1 MTDSI
6 ALGLDGLTIPPGTH
20 MCALFRGV
28 EERDQILVPFL
39 REGLRAHDMCMCI
52 IDEGVEDVRVALA
65 AAVDGAAAEDADQL
79 TIQSSNET
87 YLRRG
92 EFSTQGM
99 LDFWDETVGAAIDR
113 EGYQFVRSAGE
124 TTWTL
129 KELPGLYDFMTYEAE
144 LNRFVPRY
152 PQIILCLYD
161 LDNFNGQVLIDIL
174 KTHPRVLMGGTVLEN
189 LHYMEP
195 EEFLASRE

>member
-6 ALGLDGLTIPPGTH
+6 ALGLDRLSIPPGSH
-20 MCALFRGV
+20 ICALFRGI

-39 REGLRAHDMCMCI
+39 REGLRAGHKCMCI
-52 IDEGVEDVRVALA
+52 IDDGVEDVRI
-65 AAVDGAAAEDADQL
+65 AVGADGGGTADADAGQL
-79 TIQSSNET
+79 TIRSSGET

-92 EFSTQGM
+92 VFSTQEM
-99 LDFWDETVGAAIDR
+99 LDFWDDSVGAAINRD
-113 EGYQFVRSAGE
+113 GFPFVRSAGE

-152 PQIILCLYD
+152 PQVILCLYD
-161 LDNFNGQVLIDIL
+161 LDSFSGRILIDIL
-174 KTHPRVLMGGTVLEN
+174 KTHRRVLMGGTVLEN

>member
-6 ALGLDGLTIPPGTH
+6 ALGLDRLSISSGSH
-20 MCALFRGV
+20 MCALFRGIA
-28 EERDQILVPFL
+28 ERDQILVPFL
-39 REGLRAHDMCMCI
+39 REGVRARDKCLCI
-52 IDEGVEDVRVALA
+52 IDDGAEEVR
-65 AAVDGAAAEDADQL
+65 AAVGGVDGGAVDADADEL
-79 TIQSSNET
+79 NVRSSKET

-92 EFSTQGM
+92 SFSTQEM
-99 LDFWDETVGAAIDR
+99 LDFWDETVGAAINEDH
-113 EGYQFVRSAGE
+113 YPFVRSAGE

-129 KELPGLYDFMTYEAE
+129 RELPGLYDFMTYEAE

-152 PQIILCLYD
+152 PQVILCLYD
-161 LDNFNGQVLIDIL
+161 LNSFGGQILIDIL

-195 EEFLASRE
+195 DEFIASRK